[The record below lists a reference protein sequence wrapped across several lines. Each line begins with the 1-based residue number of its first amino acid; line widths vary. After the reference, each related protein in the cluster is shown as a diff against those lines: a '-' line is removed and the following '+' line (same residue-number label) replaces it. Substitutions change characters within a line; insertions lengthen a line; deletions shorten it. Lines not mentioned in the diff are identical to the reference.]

1 MQFRTVS
8 TILLLVVVTGAFCVT
23 GTSAVTM
30 GPLPPEQ
37 NDTVELT
44 GLPLETAELAIKQA
58 DMVIKNKAPDPVPD
72 PIFERRD
79 LECSE
84 AGDPYWW
91 MMEEYGRCS
100 NEYELLTEVLP
111 LGIAYRYTQ
120 QQKYAEKAK
129 TYVLAWANAY
139 LNEKAKNN
147 PRYTG
152 FRGNAIDY
160 REYHNLFKTYSYTKN
175 SGVYSAAEITRIE
188 QWMNELGDYFVAV
201 DPYDPATTSQIC
213 GNRTPCFSFRN
224 TGNWNAAAY
233 QLIANIYVVTKNP
246 QIEQFLFTKGHWNK
260 FVTEEF
266 VMPSGLVDDIAEREF
281 CASFGNNSGDRLP
294 FEAIADFHTATG
306 YTTQNSGVYS
316 SRCSNTSSGLIATLP
331 FSTDVNSK
339 EYKARR
345 FFLRYPRRSV
355 YLNPAERGSN
365 GSIAQGQDG
374 FVSNDPKDNKSMGY
388 ATLHF
393 IHGFDAINMLYQNGY
408 YSPTNEERN
417 LFSRGV
423 LVSLIEMYELM
434 KPDAEDYAAAFGST
448 PGCNESDTNLTNDCN
463 QGNYRYKGYE
473 NAVVGYVMVQ
483 KYGSPIEELQGRI
496 DEVLNKYEFIN
507 ETGKLVELD
516 SHMYLLATI
525 QSGGPAE
532 ITTTPGDQPATPSAV
547 PSIDQAS
554 ESPSPVPCPRHAAG
568 DANCDGVVTLIDME
582 IWRGEFFG
590 EQATERAD
598 FNKDGKLSLID
609 LEIWTRTMFP

>member
-1 MQFRTVS
+1 MGSIIPNEV
-8 TILLLVVVTGAFCVT
+8 
-23 GTSAVTM
+23 SAVTSP
-30 GPLPPEQ
+30 PLPPKS
-37 NDTVELT
+37 DSFELK
-44 GLPLETAELAIKQA
+44 GLSLETAELAVKQA
-58 DMVIKNKAPDPVPD
+58 DMVLKSKAPDPVPD

-79 LECSE
+79 IECSKE
-84 AGDPYWW
+84 GDPYWW

-129 TYVLAWANAY
+129 TYVLAWADAY

-147 PRYTG
+147 DRYTG
-152 FRGNAIDY
+152 FRGNSIDY

-175 SGVYSAAEITRIE
+175 SGVYSTAEIARIE

-201 DPYDPATTSQIC
+201 DPYNPATTNQLC

-233 QLIANIYVVTKNP
+233 QLLANIYVVTENP
-246 QIEQFLFTKGHWNK
+246 SIGQFLFTKGYWKK

-281 CASFGNNSGDRLP
+281 CASFGSNSGDRLP
-294 FEAIADFHTATG
+294 IEAIADFYAATG
-306 YTTQNSGVYS
+306 YTAQNSGSYTS
-316 SRCSNTSSGLIATLP
+316 KCSNTSSGLIASLP
-331 FSTDVNSK
+331 YSTDVTSK

-355 YLNPAERGSN
+355 YLNPAERSSS
-365 GSIAQGQDG
+365 GSIIQGQDG

-388 ATLHF
+388 AALHF
-393 IHGFDAINMLYQNGY
+393 IHGFDAINVLYQAGY
-408 YSPTNEERN
+408 YTPTTVDSE

-423 LVSLIEMYELM
+423 EVSLLEMYELM
-434 KPDAEDYAAAFGST
+434 KPDAEAYAAAFGST
-448 PGCNESDTNLTNDCN
+448 AGCNESDTNLTNDCN

-473 NAVVGYVMVQ
+473 NAVIGYVMVQ
-483 KYGSPIEELQGRI
+483 KYGSAIEGLPARIEEILEKYKFVNTAGQLTT
-496 DEVLNKYEFIN
+496 LN
-507 ETGKLVELD
+507 

-525 QSGGPAE
+525 QNNPPSETTIPPTQSMNQPTIIPASG
-532 ITTTPGDQPATPSAV
+532 TPGDETATPSAV
-547 PSIDQAS
+547 PNIDQAP
-554 ESPSPVPCPRHAAG
+554 ESPSPVLCPRHTAG
-568 DANCDGVVTLIDME
+568 DANCDGEVTLIDME

-590 EQATERAD
+590 EQNSFKAD
-598 FNKDGKLSLID
+598 FNKDGKLSLVD